1 MDYRYQWINAK
12 HVKATTSFKEHLG
25 PNWILLKMKLIL
37 KLGVFTK
44 FETVWH
50 DGSVGFPKHAETSY
64 LTIRFYLI
72 KKANL

>member
-1 MDYRYQWINAK
+1 
-12 HVKATTSFKEHLG
+12 
-25 PNWILLKMKLIL
+25 MKLIL